1 MATKA
6 LPAAKISTSK
16 FLPSSKKKVSSA
28 AIVKSSDKGSGLVV
42 VEKKV
47 IAVENLIKT
56 NLRIE
61 NDAAKKKRIRDER
74 KKDEVQED
82 ALESEPKGKEEKAGK
97 KISLPRLSFLETIK
111 QFLFKVLLGFIAI
124 KLLPH
129 LPKLLAFLPT
139 LMEAAETIIDWAGK
153 FLNAGASF
161 LAGAYEVRDKTE
173 GIIRSV
179 GGENFVKVFNVFEK
193 HLDTAIFAA
202 IALASASGGDG
213 GLLDVGMEMGADWI
227 KKRLFQQG
235 VQSAASTATQLS
247 IPGLGGAGAGAGGT
261 TAASTA
267 GTATGMGAAATAAVV
282 AGAGL
287 LASALGEG
295 AFQLRKMA
303 KGPIEETQKKFD
315 KANWFDP
322 RSEERR
328 VGKECR
334 SRWSPYH

>member
-82 ALESEPKGKEEKAGK
+82 ALESKPKGKEEKAGK

-139 LMEAAETIIDWAGK
+139 LMKAAETIIDWAGK
-153 FLNAGASF
+153 ILNGIVTVVDWGYKLYDTFRGLVKNIFGEKGLEKFDELSKALNTVINASLVIAMAMARMAPGMFGRGVGSAVTSQVLKRGGQTFLSK
-161 LAGAYEVRDKTE
+161 R
-173 GIIRSV
+173 
-179 GGENFVKVFNVFEK
+179 GGKLV
-193 HLDTAIFAA
+193 
-202 IALASASGGDG
+202 S
-213 GLLDVGMEMGADWI
+213 
-227 KKRLFQQG
+227 
-235 VQSAASTATQLS
+235 SAAARKF
-247 IPGLGGAGAGAGGT
+247 
-261 TAASTA
+261 
-267 GTATGMGAAATAAVV
+267 
-282 AGAGL
+282 
-287 LASALGEG
+287 ALKHG
-295 AFQLRKMA
+295 
-303 KGPIEETQKKFD
+303 
-315 KANWFDP
+315 
-322 RSEERR
+322 RR
-328 VGKECR
+328 AITRQVGKEM
-334 SRWSPYH
+334 SW

>member
-82 ALESEPKGKEEKAGK
+82 TLEEKPKGKEEKAGK

-179 GGENFVKVFNVFEK
+179 GGENFVKVFNGFEK

-202 IALASASGGDG
+202 ITLASASGGDG
-213 GLLDVGMEMGADWI
+213 GLLDVGMEMGVDWI

-235 VQSAASTATQLS
+235 VRSAATSTATQLS
-247 IPGLGGAGAGAGGT
+247 IPGLGGAGAGGT

-267 GTATGMGAAATAAVV
+267 GTATGIGAAATAAVV

-315 KANWFDP
+315 KANWLILENIFM
-322 RSEERR
+322 
-328 VGKECR
+328 VLL
-334 SRWSPYH
+334 